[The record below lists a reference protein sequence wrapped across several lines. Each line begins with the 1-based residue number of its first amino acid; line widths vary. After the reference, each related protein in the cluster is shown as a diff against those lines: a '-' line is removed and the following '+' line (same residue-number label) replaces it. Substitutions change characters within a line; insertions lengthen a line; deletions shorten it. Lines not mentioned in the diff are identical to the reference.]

1 MYSLIDSVYT
11 PSKFQ
16 DLGRYHTTSHRP
28 LDGVTEYS
36 TQQKTS
42 SASSVSYQGR
52 INLVQPPSKDLV
64 FQMMEKI
71 ELKNKPTDYRDA
83 LTGTWEHNALET
95 AFFAAANIQNLQNT
109 MKSTIYK
116 MSNNRYVLPNQNIDN
131 LKIIMR
137 GMYLQ
142 HAQHLPDGITQQV
155 ERLNKLVLDYVIPN
169 LYNESIAYEKYLRD
183 QSTLAMPLPLPL
195 QPNRDYKQLE
205 IKPWT

>member
-1 MYSLIDSVYT
+1 MIYINDMYSPYNYNSSTKSESVYT
-11 PSKFQ
+11 QTQFQ
-16 DLGRYHTTSHRP
+16 DLERTNGR
-28 LDGVTEYS
+28 V
-36 TQQKTS
+36 
-42 SASSVSYQGR
+42 
-52 INLVQPPSKDLV
+52 NLIQPPSKDVV

-83 LTGTWEHNALET
+83 LTGTWEHNQLERG
-95 AFFAAANIQNLQNT
+95 FFSAANIETIQNSIKTQ
-109 MKSTIYK
+109 IYK
-116 MSNNRYVLPNQNIDN
+116 LSNNRYVLPNQNIDN

-142 HAQHLPDGITQQV
+142 YAQHMPDGIPQQI

-183 QSTLAMPLPLPL
+183 QSTLVMPLPLPL
-195 QPNRDYKQLE
+195 QHNRDYKHLE

>member
-1 MYSLIDSVYT
+1 MVYSCLMYSPYNQSSLGSESVYSQT
-11 PSKFQ
+11 KLQ
-16 DLGRYHTTSHRP
+16 DLERYNGR
-28 LDGVTEYS
+28 V
-36 TQQKTS
+36 
-42 SASSVSYQGR
+42 
-52 INLVQPPSKDLV
+52 NLVQPPSKDLV

-83 LTGTWEHNALET
+83 LTGTWEHNALERS
-95 AFFAAANIQNLQNT
+95 FFSAENIQSIQDT
-109 MKSTIYK
+109 IKSTIYK
-116 MSNNRYVLPNQNIDN
+116 LSNNRYVLPNQNIDN

-142 HAQHLPDGITQQV
+142 YAQHLPDGIKEQV

-183 QSTLAMPLPLPL
+183 QSTLVMPLPLPL
-195 QPNRDYKQLE
+195 QHNRDYKHLE